1 MTTATAHT
9 LTAPAEAPSK
19 GVGCGELVQPSVA
32 WEVEINYMT
41 CIVFAATKAKAK
53 WLAVKSYWDAYSRNG
68 SWPHTSVA
76 RRPQY
81 DRFPYRER
89 KAYSPEYVRDLC

>member
-1 MTTATAHT
+1 MTF
-9 LTAPAEAPSK
+9 SK
-19 GVGCGELVQPSVA
+19 EQSAALAVGTGSASVA

-41 CIVFAATKAKAK
+41 CIVFAATKSKAK
-53 WLAVKSYWDAYSRNG
+53 WIAVKSYRDAYSRNG
-68 SWPHTSVA
+68 SWPHTSIT

-89 KAYSPEYVRDLC
+89 KAYSPEYVRELC